1 MRLSIIAA
9 IASNGVIGLG
19 NELPWHLSEDLKRF
33 KRLTMGHHLI
43 MGRKTFESIGRPLP
57 GRSMIVIS
65 RQKRPLPE
73 GVRLADSLEA
83 AVGMAS
89 GQGDDEAFVAG
100 GAEIYGLA
108 LPQADRLYLTRIEAA
123 FEGDTW
129 FPEID
134 PDGWSMLEEEHHGA
148 TSSFAW
154 PYTFQVFERH
164 SKPDLPPSP
173 TESSGTDVE

>member
-1 MRLSIIAA
+1 MKLSIIGA
-9 IASNGVIGLG
+9 IATNGVIGRA

-43 MGRKTFESIGRPLP
+43 MGRRTFESIGRTLP

-65 RQKRPLPE
+65 RQKRRLPA
-73 GVRLADSLEA
+73 GVQLADSLEA

-89 GQGDDEAFVAG
+89 SQGEDEAFVAG
-100 GAEIYGLA
+100 GAEIYALA
-108 LPQADRLYLTRIEAA
+108 LPKADRLYLTQIEAA
-123 FEGDTW
+123 FDGDTW

-134 PDGWSMLEEEHHGA
+134 PSDWSLVSEEYHA
-148 TSSFAW
+148 PSSGFAW

-164 SKPDLPPSP
+164 SKPDLA
-173 TESSGTDVE
+173 TR